1 MFHIDFEQV
10 TSSSKNLLGEFNPFQ
25 PVLRF
30 ISKPVIV
37 HELILFGSSRGTK
50 GVYFLEKYDG
60 LSESVAFA
68 QS

>member
-37 HELILFGSSRGTK
+37 HELILFLAPVGGQKVST
-50 GVYFLEKYDG
+50 F
-60 LSESVAFA
+60 
-68 QS
+68 